1 MTSILTTIELDIEGE
16 IAKAWGWVQGAE
28 QVVVKDAQILWDDA
42 KGLLTTIL
50 PEEYSL
56 LKGFVVQAVTDAT
69 DPAALE
75 TDVLNL
81 AQAAGAAFVASLGK
95 LLPVFIAMV
104 KAAL

>member
-1 MTSILTTIELDIEGE
+1 MPNILTTIEMDIEGE

-28 QVVVKDAQILWDDA
+28 QVIVKDAEILWGDA

-56 LKGFVVQAVTDAT
+56 LKGFVAKALTDIT
-69 DPAALE
+69 DPASLE

-81 AQAAGAAFVASLGK
+81 AQAAGAAFVAKLGK